1 MYFDSPYAPLNPSS
15 FESYTKEG
23 FDVESHQRLAG
34 LFRELTE
41 RGCSCML
48 TNHNTELIQELYEG
62 FLIEEIDVRRAI
74 NSDPKKRR
82 GKEVIIRNYG
92 EAIKPKRRT
101 RKK

>member
-1 MYFDSPYAPLNPSS
+1 
-15 FESYTKEG
+15 
-23 FDVESHQRLAG
+23 
-34 LFRELTE
+34 
-41 RGCSCML
+41 ML

-92 EAIKPKRRT
+92 EAIRPKRRT
-101 RKK
+101 RKSDKNCCVLPDSPDSGKIIGNEATTGYWKEECAI